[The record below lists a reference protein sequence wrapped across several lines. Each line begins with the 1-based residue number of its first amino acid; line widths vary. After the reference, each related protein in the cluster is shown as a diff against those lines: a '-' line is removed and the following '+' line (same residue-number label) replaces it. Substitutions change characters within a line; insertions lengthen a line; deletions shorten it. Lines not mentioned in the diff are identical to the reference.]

1 MRMLSEIKGDEAFDV
16 LADIIDPISEI
27 IADEE
32 IKKARAEGVSKLR
45 LGRLLLKNHRGAVKA
60 IIRALGD
67 DPNEVSVISLPI
79 NIIKLL
85 NDPEIT
91 RLFTSLQPSGDMKP
105 SSAVQEG

>member
-1 MRMLSEIKGDEAFDV
+1 MLSEIKGDEAFDV
-16 LADIIDPISEI
+16 LVDMIDPISEI

-32 IKKARAEGVSKLR
+32 IKKARTEGVSKLK
-45 LGRLLLKNHRGAVKA
+45 LGRLLLKNHRGAVKT

-79 NIIKLL
+79 NILKLL

-91 RLFTSLQPSGDMKP
+91 RLFTSLQSSGDMKS
-105 SSAVQEG
+105 SSAVQEE